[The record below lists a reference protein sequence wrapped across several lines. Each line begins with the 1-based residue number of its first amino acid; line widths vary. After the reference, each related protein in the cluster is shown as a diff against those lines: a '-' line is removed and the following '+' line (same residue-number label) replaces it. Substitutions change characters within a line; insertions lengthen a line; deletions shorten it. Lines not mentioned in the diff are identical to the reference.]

1 MLRGLEQIKGCSRLH
16 GIYIKKGRRGHVRK
30 NSVKSAV
37 GQGIVSRNKVG
48 NIAAGLLGQE
58 GANFPVVGLASGGAN
73 GLGHVARPCIVGSKG
88 ELPVV
93 KHVKQLEEVAACGV
107 GRLYRVRTLVDVV
120 ANLKAL
126 NLAGGIHE
134 LPQTFGSGGACG
146 QGV

>member
-1 MLRGLEQIKGCSRLH
+1 M
-16 GIYIKKGRRGHVRK
+16 
-30 NSVKSAV
+30 KSAV

-48 NIAAGLLGQE
+48 NVAAGLLGQV
-58 GANFPVVGLASGGAN
+58 GANFPVVRLASGGAN
-73 GLGHVARPCIVGSKG
+73 GLGYVAWPCIVGSER

-93 KHVKQLEEVAACGV
+93 KHVKELEQVAARRV
-107 GRLYRVRTLVDVV
+107 SRLYRVRTFVDVV

-134 LPQTFGSGGACG
+134 LPKALGSGGACG